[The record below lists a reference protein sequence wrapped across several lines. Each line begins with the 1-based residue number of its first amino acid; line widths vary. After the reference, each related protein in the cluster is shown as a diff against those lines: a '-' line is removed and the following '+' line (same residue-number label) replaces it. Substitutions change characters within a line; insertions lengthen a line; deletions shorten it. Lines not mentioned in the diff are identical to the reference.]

1 MSKQDEHDVLGE
13 LESVVKDA
21 FSGIKSEWQELQ
33 MRLLRESRQMTDEF
47 LAENTEV
54 KAMLCVGTI
63 ISEGQFSDPDDGI
76 EVVGPT
82 LSEYIGVGSGEPV
95 HARMSPAVGVKSAG
109 DMYKFLSDKALVCSL
124 YEATSYVS
132 LFMHAKFKNSSLI
145 AMSSPNGIAVTLES
159 NDKPE
164 HSFYLMFDDETKQTI
179 KQTIGVLSEKQR
191 DLLMHLC
198 EAQIVA
204 PKFKASQPKIWAM
217 MIEAIKEYQPN
228 GFLNPTEGDE

>member
-1 MSKQDEHDVLGE
+1 MSKEQEHELLGE

-21 FSGIKSEWQELQ
+21 FQGIKSEWQALQ
-33 MRLLRESRQMTDEF
+33 IRLLENSRHMTDEF
-47 LAENTEV
+47 LSEHEEI
-54 KAMLCVGTI
+54 KAILCVGSV
-63 ISEGQFSDPDDGI
+63 ISEEQFNADDG
-76 EVVGPT
+76 VQLVGPV
-82 LSEYIGVGSGEPV
+82 LEEYQGVGSGEAV
-95 HARMSPAVGVKSAG
+95 HARMTPVVGVKTTA
-109 DMYKFLSDKALVCSL
+109 DMYKFLRDKSLVCSL
-124 YEATSYVS
+124 YEATDYVT

-145 AMSSPNGIAVTLES
+145 AMSSPNGIAVTLERT
-159 NDKPE
+159 DKPE

>member
-13 LESVVKDA
+13 LESVIKDA
-21 FSGIKSEWQELQ
+21 FSGIKGEWQELQ

-76 EVVGPT
+76 QVVGPDI
-82 LSEYIGVGSGEPV
+82 SEYQGVGSGDPV
-95 HARMSPAVGVKSAG
+95 HARMSPAVGVGSAG
-109 DMYKFLSDKALVCSL
+109 DMYKFLSDKSLVCSL
-124 YEATSYVS
+124 YEATDYVT
-132 LFMHAKFKNSSLI
+132 LFMHAKFKNSALI
-145 AMSSPNGIAVTLES
+145 AMSSPNGIAVTLERK
-159 NDKPE
+159 DKPD
-164 HSFYLMFDDETKQTI
+164 HSFYLMFDDETKETI
-179 KQTIGVLSEKQR
+179 KGTIGTLSDKQKH
-191 DLLMHLC
+191 LLMELC

-204 PKFKASQPKIWAM
+204 PQFKKTQPKIWDM
-217 MIEAIKEYQPN
+217 MIETIKEYHPN

>member
-13 LESVVKDA
+13 LESVIKDA
-21 FSGIKSEWQELQ
+21 FSGIKGEWQELQ

-76 EVVGPT
+76 QVVGPDI
-82 LSEYIGVGSGEPV
+82 SEYQGVGSGDPV
-95 HARMSPAVGVKSAG
+95 HARMSPAVGVGSAG
-109 DMYKFLSDKALVCSL
+109 DMYKFLSDKSLVCSL
-124 YEATSYVS
+124 YEATDYVT
-132 LFMHAKFKNSSLI
+132 LFMHAKFKNSALI
-145 AMSSPNGIAVTLES
+145 AMSSPNGIAVTLERK
-159 NDKPE
+159 DKPD
-164 HSFYLMFDDETKQTI
+164 HSFYLMFDDETKETI
-179 KQTIGVLSEKQR
+179 KGTIGTLSDKQR
-191 DLLMHLC
+191 DLLMELC

-204 PKFKASQPKIWAM
+204 PQFKKSQPKIWEM